1 MKPTQT
7 TTQETS
13 LFSTEIYSSGI
24 GDIERSQYDPFWD
37 EIILDSEITV
47 IEPTGQTTLFYD
59 STIEPPL
66 PEEFNS
72 IEAYNAAHDSWC
84 VNHPELVNHGFKK
97 DSERVIGE
105 DRKFTVGDKLFSNH
119 AFGEMIVEVV
129 EYPSVAN
136 DYINYDSV
144 VTKNSNINCLYLSK
158 DLKAP
163 NKSNYCSESLYHK
176 ALEKYEKFCNQ
187 CGDDSNLQSKKQDKP
202 EFKEGCVYRHSSG
215 KKAKITKLFKTTGK
229 CCVYLEGEIIQEK
242 ISLSELSSL
251 NTEELVREKENQLT
265 KGDRVFSKQL
275 QRNGEVVHVG
285 KSGITIDWI
294 NWIKLAY
301 SFSQIE
307 ELKLSRIDYPCLPCS
322 TVTQEQVQPQ
332 LLVTN
337 SELEQF
343 NLLKLTLQHSEFSN
357 TDFQTS
363 QSTQTSEIIKGNLS
377 STTFTGSASHAQEQ
391 VTLETE
397 KDLTIQSLECGSIP
411 CERSPL
417 NSLNLLLL
425 NNPEELLTT
434 DLEQFLED
442 LEWLSTVGKI
452 QKSYQQRNSVLPTKE
467 KGCSL
472 LPTPTTYP
480 KGSTGCRPAGTNR
493 LEQKLRP
500 FIAKG
505 DKLHPAAP
513 GWMMGFPVGWVEQVL
528 ADTGDL
534 LLIQPPFILEQ
545 DTISTTAATV
555 SISTVEPLPHN
566 KQKLLSEEL
575 NILQNL
581 QELETTTNTDNQTT
595 TYNKPWYKGKF
606 NLGDLVVWQKYP
618 DLIYEIVKPEKGGHV
633 VIELKSHSDSAFLRK
648 RVAVIYLTPTNT
660 DNQTT
665 TTKIKAL
672 TLHQP
677 WASLVGKYKHFE
689 TRGKATNYRGK
700 IAIHAAIR
708 QETTDYQIN
717 ELSDLL
723 VGENLPFSCVVAI
736 ADLSDCIKIT
746 QEFISQQSE
755 TELRCGFWEVGRYA
769 WKLEN
774 VVILDEPIPARG
786 MPGLWDFE
794 LPITNYP
801 LPVTKPEFKPGEYIL
816 NGRVGQII
824 EASLGEYFVVKYG
837 DGYADLKCYFW
848 GQDDELINSL
858 AIAPQELVEKFL
870 GENISEVSL
879 EKNNLDVDEIVSQK
893 FLGENISEVSL
904 EKNNLDVD
912 EIASQKFLGEN
923 ISEVSLEKK
932 KKVASG
938 SLAPYLEHKKVKDGT
953 IVTYP
958 RVVGDRDKN
967 NPSHWK
973 WGYYYEI
980 KIDGEWKNRSI
991 STPFSIVS
999 QVKIMIECD
1008 RSVEEIK
1015 TFIMNNKIKKQKS

>member
-1 MKPTQT
+1 
-7 TTQETS
+7 
-13 LFSTEIYSSGI
+13 
-24 GDIERSQYDPFWD
+24 
-37 EIILDSEITV
+37 
-47 IEPTGQTTLFYD
+47 
-59 STIEPPL
+59 
-66 PEEFNS
+66 
-72 IEAYNAAHDSWC
+72 
-84 VNHPELVNHGFKK
+84 
-97 DSERVIGE
+97 
-105 DRKFTVGDKLFSNH
+105 
-119 AFGEMIVEVV
+119 
-129 EYPSVAN
+129 
-136 DYINYDSV
+136 
-144 VTKNSNINCLYLSK
+144 
-158 DLKAP
+158 
-163 NKSNYCSESLYHK
+163 
-176 ALEKYEKFCNQ
+176 
-187 CGDDSNLQSKKQDKP
+187 
-202 EFKEGCVYRHSSG
+202 
-215 KKAKITKLFKTTGK
+215 
-229 CCVYLEGEIIQEK
+229 
-242 ISLSELSSL
+242 
-251 NTEELVREKENQLT
+251 
-265 KGDRVFSKQL
+265 
-275 QRNGEVVHVG
+275 
-285 KSGITIDWI
+285 
-294 NWIKLAY
+294 
-301 SFSQIE
+301 
-307 ELKLSRIDYPCLPCS
+307 
-322 TVTQEQVQPQ
+322 
-332 LLVTN
+332 
-337 SELEQF
+337 
-343 NLLKLTLQHSEFSN
+343 
-357 TDFQTS
+357 
-363 QSTQTSEIIKGNLS
+363 
-377 STTFTGSASHAQEQ
+377 
-391 VTLETE
+391 
-397 KDLTIQSLECGSIP
+397 
-411 CERSPL
+411 
-417 NSLNLLLL
+417 
-425 NNPEELLTT
+425 
-434 DLEQFLED
+434 
-442 LEWLSTVGKI
+442 
-452 QKSYQQRNSVLPTKE
+452 
-467 KGCSL
+467 
-472 LPTPTTYP
+472 
-480 KGSTGCRPAGTNR
+480 
-493 LEQKLRP
+493 
-500 FIAKG
+500 
-505 DKLHPAAP
+505 
-513 GWMMGFPVGWVEQVL
+513 
-528 ADTGDL
+528 
-534 LLIQPPFILEQ
+534 
-545 DTISTTAATV
+545 
-555 SISTVEPLPHN
+555 
-566 KQKLLSEEL
+566 LLSEEL

-595 TYNKPWYKGKF
+595 TYNKPWYEGKF

-879 EKNNLDVDEIVSQK
+879 EKNNLDVDEI
-893 FLGENISEVSL
+893 
-904 EKNNLDVD
+904 
-912 EIASQKFLGEN
+912 ASQKFLGEN

-958 RVVGDRDKN
+958 KVVGDRDKN

-1008 RSVEEIK
+1008 HSVEEIK

>member
-13 LFSTEIYSSGI
+13 LFSTEIYSSRI

-163 NKSNYCSESLYHK
+163 NKSNYSSESLYHK

-242 ISLSELSSL
+242 ISLSELSELSSL
-251 NTEELVREKENQLT
+251 TIEELVREKENQLT

-513 GWMMGFPVGWVEQVL
+513 GWMMGFPVGWVEQAL

-581 QELETTTNTDNQTT
+581 QELETT
-595 TYNKPWYKGKF
+595 
-606 NLGDLVVWQKYP
+606 
-618 DLIYEIVKPEKGGHV
+618 
-633 VIELKSHSDSAFLRK
+633 
-648 RVAVIYLTPTNT
+648 TNT

-904 EKNNLDVD
+904 EK
-912 EIASQKFLGEN
+912 
-923 ISEVSLEKK
+923 K

>member
-1 MKPTQT
+1 MAKSKNTSVSSSKPL
-7 TTQETS
+7 

-24 GDIERSQYDPFWD
+24 GDIERSQYDQSWD

-119 AFGEMIVEVV
+119 AFGEMIVEVL

-163 NKSNYCSESLYHK
+163 NKSNYSSESLYHK

-242 ISLSELSSL
+242 ISLSELSELSSL
-251 NTEELVREKENQLT
+251 TIEELVREKENQLT
-265 KGDRVFSKQL
+265 KGDHVFSKQL

-452 QKSYQQRNSVLPTKE
+452 QKSYQQRNSALPTKE

-505 DKLHPAAP
+505 DKLHPAVP

-545 DTISTTAATV
+545 DTISTTDDIAL
-555 SISTVEPLPHN
+555 ISTVEPLPHN

-575 NILQNL
+575 SISQNSL
-581 QELETTTNTDNQTT
+581 ELLNQES
-595 TYNKPWYKGKF
+595 
-606 NLGDLVVWQKYP
+606 
-618 DLIYEIVKPEKGGHV
+618 
-633 VIELKSHSDSAFLRK
+633 EL
-648 RVAVIYLTPTNT
+648 LTPTT
-660 DNQTT
+660 PTT
-665 TTKIKAL
+665 SKIKAI

-677 WASLVGKYKHFE
+677 WASLVGKYKHYE

-736 ADLSDCIKIT
+736 ADLTDCIKIT
-746 QEFISQQSE
+746 QEFISQQSETSE

-858 AIAPQELVEKFL
+858 AIAKRSEGIAPQELVE
-870 GENISEVSL
+870 
-879 EKNNLDVDEIVSQK
+879 K

>member
-1 MKPTQT
+1 MKRQT

-24 GDIERSQYDPFWD
+24 GDIERSQYDPSWD

-105 DRKFTVGDKLFSNH
+105 DKGFKVGDKLFSNH

-144 VTKNSNINCLYLSK
+144 VTKNSSINCLYLSK

-163 NKSNYCSESLYHK
+163 NKSNYSSESLYQK

-187 CGDDSNLQSKKQDKP
+187 YGDDSNLQSKKQDKP
-202 EFKEGCVYRHSSG
+202 EFREGCVYRHSSG

-251 NTEELVREKENQLT
+251 TTEELVREKDNRLT

-337 SELEQF
+337 SELEQP

-357 TDFQTS
+357 TDFQIS
-363 QSTQTSEIIKGNLS
+363 QSTQTSEIIKGNLN
-377 STTFTGSASHAQEQ
+377 STTFTGSASHAREQ
-391 VTLETE
+391 VTLEIE
-397 KDLTIQSLECGSIP
+397 KDLTIQNLECGSIP

-442 LEWLSTVGKI
+442 SEWLSTVGKI
-452 QKSYQQRNSVLPTKE
+452 QKSYQQRNSALPTKE

-595 TYNKPWYKGKF
+595 TYNKPWYEGKF

-618 DLIYEIVKPEKGGHV
+618 DLIYEIVKPLKGGHV

-660 DNQTT
+660 DSQTT

-677 WASLVGKYKHFE
+677 WAS
-689 TRGKATNYRGK
+689 
-700 IAIHAAIR
+700 
-708 QETTDYQIN
+708 
-717 ELSDLL
+717 
-723 VGENLPFSCVVAI
+723 
-736 ADLSDCIKIT
+736 
-746 QEFISQQSE
+746 
-755 TELRCGFWEVGRYA
+755 
-769 WKLEN
+769 
-774 VVILDEPIPARG
+774 
-786 MPGLWDFE
+786 DFE

-801 LPVTKPEFKPGEYIL
+801 LPVKPEFKPGEYIL

-858 AIAPQELVEKFL
+858 VIAPQELVE
-870 GENISEVSL
+870 
-879 EKNNLDVDEIVSQK
+879 K

-991 STPFSIVS
+991 STPYAIVS

>member
-1 MKPTQT
+1 MAKSKNTSVSSSKPL
-7 TTQETS
+7 

-24 GDIERSQYDPFWD
+24 GDIERSQYDPSWD

-105 DRKFTVGDKLFSNH
+105 DKGFKVGDKLFSNH

-144 VTKNSNINCLYLSK
+144 VTKNSSINCLYLSK

-163 NKSNYCSESLYHK
+163 NKSNYSSESLYQK

-187 CGDDSNLQSKKQDKP
+187 YGDDSNLQSKKQDKP
-202 EFKEGCVYRHSSG
+202 EFREGCVYRHSSG

-251 NTEELVREKENQLT
+251 TTEELVREKDNRLT

-337 SELEQF
+337 SELEQP

-357 TDFQTS
+357 TDFQAS
-363 QSTQTSEIIKGNLS
+363 QSTQTSEIIKGNLN

-391 VTLETE
+391 VMLETE
-397 KDLTIQSLECGSIP
+397 KDLTIQNPKCSSIP

-442 LEWLSTVGKI
+442 SEWLSTVGKI
-452 QKSYQQRNSVLPTKE
+452 QKSYQQRNSALPTKE

-595 TYNKPWYKGKF
+595 TYNKPWYEGKF

-660 DNQTT
+660 DSQTT

-677 WASLVGKYKHFE
+677 WAS
-689 TRGKATNYRGK
+689 
-700 IAIHAAIR
+700 
-708 QETTDYQIN
+708 
-717 ELSDLL
+717 
-723 VGENLPFSCVVAI
+723 
-736 ADLSDCIKIT
+736 
-746 QEFISQQSE
+746 
-755 TELRCGFWEVGRYA
+755 
-769 WKLEN
+769 
-774 VVILDEPIPARG
+774 
-786 MPGLWDFE
+786 DFE

-801 LPVTKPEFKPGEYIL
+801 LPVKPEFKPGEYIL

-858 AIAPQELVEKFL
+858 VIAPQELVE
-870 GENISEVSL
+870 
-879 EKNNLDVDEIVSQK
+879 K

-991 STPFSIVS
+991 STPYAIVS

-1008 RSVEEIK
+1008 HSVEEIK
-1015 TFIMNNKIKKQKS
+1015 TFIMNNKIKNQKS

>member
-1 MKPTQT
+1 MAKSKNTSVSSSKPL
-7 TTQETS
+7 

-24 GDIERSQYDPFWD
+24 GDIERSQYDQSWD

-119 AFGEMIVEVV
+119 AFGEMIVEVL

-163 NKSNYCSESLYHK
+163 NKSNYSSESLYHK

-242 ISLSELSSL
+242 ISLSELSELSSL
-251 NTEELVREKENQLT
+251 TIEELVREKENQLT
-265 KGDRVFSKQL
+265 KGDHVFSKQL

-452 QKSYQQRNSVLPTKE
+452 QKSYQQRNSALPTKE

-505 DKLHPAAP
+505 DKLHPAVP

-545 DTISTTAATV
+545 DTISTTDDIAL
-555 SISTVEPLPHN
+555 ISTVEPLPHN

-575 NILQNL
+575 SISQNSL
-581 QELETTTNTDNQTT
+581 ELLNQES
-595 TYNKPWYKGKF
+595 
-606 NLGDLVVWQKYP
+606 
-618 DLIYEIVKPEKGGHV
+618 
-633 VIELKSHSDSAFLRK
+633 EL
-648 RVAVIYLTPTNT
+648 LTPTT
-660 DNQTT
+660 PTT
-665 TTKIKAL
+665 SKIKAI

-677 WASLVGKYKHFE
+677 WASLVGKYKHYE

-736 ADLSDCIKIT
+736 ADLTDCIKIT
-746 QEFISQQSE
+746 QEFISQQSETSE

-858 AIAPQELVEKFL
+858 AIAKRSEGIAPQELVEKFL

-879 EKNNLDVDEIVSQK
+879 EKNNLDVDEIV
-893 FLGENISEVSL
+893 
-904 EKNNLDVD
+904 
-912 EIASQKFLGEN
+912 SQKFLGEN

>member
-1 MKPTQT
+1 MAKSKNTSVSSSKPL
-7 TTQETS
+7 

-105 DRKFTVGDKLFSNH
+105 DRKL
-119 AFGEMIVEVV
+119 
-129 EYPSVAN
+129 
-136 DYINYDSV
+136 
-144 VTKNSNINCLYLSK
+144 
-158 DLKAP
+158 
-163 NKSNYCSESLYHK
+163 
-176 ALEKYEKFCNQ
+176 
-187 CGDDSNLQSKKQDKP
+187 KKQDKP

-242 ISLSELSSL
+242 ISLSELSELSSL
-251 NTEELVREKENQLT
+251 TTEELVREKENQLT

-294 NWIKLAY
+294 SWIKLAY

-307 ELKLSRIDYPCLPCS
+307 ELKLSRIDYPCLPCL

-337 SELEQF
+337 SELEQP

-363 QSTQTSEIIKGNLS
+363 QSTQTSEIIKGNLN

-391 VTLETE
+391 VTLEIE
-397 KDLTIQSLECGSIP
+397 KDLTIQNLECGSIP

-442 LEWLSTVGKI
+442 SEWLSTVGKI

-534 LLIQPPFILEQ
+534 LSIQPPFILEQ

-555 SISTVEPLPHN
+555 LISTVEPLPHN

-595 TYNKPWYKGKF
+595 TYNKPWYEGKF

-672 TLHQP
+672 TLP
-677 WASLVGKYKHFE
+677 
-689 TRGKATNYRGK
+689 
-700 IAIHAAIR
+700 
-708 QETTDYQIN
+708 
-717 ELSDLL
+717 
-723 VGENLPFSCVVAI
+723 
-736 ADLSDCIKIT
+736 
-746 QEFISQQSE
+746 
-755 TELRCGFWEVGRYA
+755 
-769 WKLEN
+769 
-774 VVILDEPIPARG
+774 VI
-786 MPGLWDFE
+786 
-794 LPITNYP
+794 
-801 LPVTKPEFKPGEYIL
+801 KPEFKPGEYIL

-858 AIAPQELVEKFL
+858 SIAPQELVE
-870 GENISEVSL
+870 
-879 EKNNLDVDEIVSQK
+879 K

-958 RVVGDRDKN
+958 KVVGDRDKN

>member
-144 VTKNSNINCLYLSK
+144 VTKNSSINCLYLSK

-163 NKSNYCSESLYHK
+163 NKSNYSSESLYHK

-242 ISLSELSSL
+242 ISLSELSELSSL
-251 NTEELVREKENQLT
+251 TIEELVREKENQLT
-265 KGDRVFSKQL
+265 KGDHVFSKQL

-452 QKSYQQRNSVLPTKE
+452 QKSYQQRNSALPTKE

-545 DTISTTAATV
+545 DTISTTDANAL
-555 SISTVEPLPHN
+555 ISTVEPLPHN

-581 QELETTTNTDNQTT
+581 QELETTT
-595 TYNKPWYKGKF
+595 YNKPWYEGKF

-672 TLHQP
+672 TLP
-677 WASLVGKYKHFE
+677 
-689 TRGKATNYRGK
+689 
-700 IAIHAAIR
+700 
-708 QETTDYQIN
+708 
-717 ELSDLL
+717 
-723 VGENLPFSCVVAI
+723 
-736 ADLSDCIKIT
+736 
-746 QEFISQQSE
+746 
-755 TELRCGFWEVGRYA
+755 
-769 WKLEN
+769 
-774 VVILDEPIPARG
+774 VI
-786 MPGLWDFE
+786 
-794 LPITNYP
+794 
-801 LPVTKPEFKPGEYIL
+801 KPEFKPGEYIL

-858 AIAPQELVEKFL
+858 SIAKRSEGIAPQELVEKFL

-958 RVVGDRDKN
+958 KVVGDRDKN

>member
-1 MKPTQT
+1 MAKSKNTSVSSSKPL
-7 TTQETS
+7 
-13 LFSTEIYSSGI
+13 LFSTETYSSGI

-144 VTKNSNINCLYLSK
+144 VTKNSSINCLYLSK

-163 NKSNYCSESLYHK
+163 NKSNYSSEFFYQK

-242 ISLSELSSL
+242 ISLSELSELSSL
-251 NTEELVREKENQLT
+251 TIEELVREKENQLT

-337 SELEQF
+337 SELEQP

-397 KDLTIQSLECGSIP
+397 KDFTIQSLECGSIP

-505 DKLHPAAP
+505 DKLHSAAP

-528 ADTGDL
+528 VDTGDL

-545 DTISTTAATV
+545 DTISTTDANAL
-555 SISTVEPLPHN
+555 ISTVEPLPHN

-581 QELETTTNTDNQTT
+581 QELETTT
-595 TYNKPWYKGKF
+595 YNKPWYEGKF

-879 EKNNLDVDEIVSQK
+879 EK
-893 FLGENISEVSL
+893 
-904 EKNNLDVD
+904 
-912 EIASQKFLGEN
+912 
-923 ISEVSLEKK
+923 K

-958 RVVGDRDKN
+958 KVVGDRDKN

-991 STPFSIVS
+991 STPYSIVS

-1008 RSVEEIK
+1008 HSVEEIK